1 MHRYY
6 SSPIEAPSHVNFL
19 ESVKIIKIL
28 QDALKYNN
36 SLAQAYEN
44 INRTTDY
51 GELFFNNLSIDLQ
64 RQVSAPKQGQRRN

>member
-36 SLAQAYEN
+36 SLAQAYET

-51 GELFFNNLSIDLQ
+51 GELFFNNLSLDLQ
-64 RQVSAPKQGQRRN
+64 KQVSSPKQGQRRN